1 VSAITGRLLGWLS
14 GDGVID
20 ASEPIFPATAASRGS
35 GFARI
40 REFRGPIGIAGTE
53 LTDDSDRLG
62 ANFLRH
68 ENRCLERLMLAKA
81 MSAMNRMLRTSGG
94 TSIIVGR
101 LDCAKAENEEC
112 NRRNGA
118 TGAVNSENVQDLSL
132 RTSQLRA
139 VNFDDRIIL
148 QPKIAGRLG
157 YKSSSMCADP
167 DFRSGLVKTSL
178 WGGNHIEFIL
188 NRM

>member
-20 ASEPIFPATAASRGS
+20 ASGPIFPATAPSRADQVS
-35 GFARI
+35 L
-40 REFRGPIGIAGTE
+40 ECENFRTPIGIARTE
-53 LTDDSDRLG
+53 LTDDADQLG

-81 MSAMNRMLRTSGG
+81 MSAMNRMLRTSEG

-112 NRRNGA
+112 NRGNGA

-139 VNFDDRIIL
+139 SISTLESLYNLRLRRGSGTSQAACVQTRIFA
-148 QPKIAGRLG
+148 PGWSRPAYGAGI
-157 YKSSSMCADP
+157 
-167 DFRSGLVKTSL
+167 T
-178 WGGNHIEFIL
+178 L
-188 NRM
+188 NSY

>member
-1 VSAITGRLLGWLS
+1 MQAG
-14 GDGVID
+14 
-20 ASEPIFPATAASRGS
+20 PFFPATAASRADQVS
-35 GFARI
+35 L
-40 REFRGPIGIAGTE
+40 ECENFRAPMGIARTE

-94 TSIIVGR
+94 TSIIVGC
-101 LDCAKAENEEC
+101 LDCAKAENEKC

-139 VNFDDRIIL
+139 VNFDDRITL
-148 QPKIAGRLG
+148 QPKIAARLG